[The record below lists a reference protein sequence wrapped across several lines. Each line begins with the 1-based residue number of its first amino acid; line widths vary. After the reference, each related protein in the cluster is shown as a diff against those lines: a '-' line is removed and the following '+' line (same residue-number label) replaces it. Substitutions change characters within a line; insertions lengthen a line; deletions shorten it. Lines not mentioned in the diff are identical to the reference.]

1 MHARWWVLVLFSGSK
16 YDISITTKTP
26 DAIKWDT
33 NWNPLLENGNC
44 ANASMSEIH
53 NDTAQDVI
61 WIVEPLPSAPVSSK

>member
-1 MHARWWVLVLFSGSK
+1 MHVGGSRCCLLSGSK

-44 ANASMSEIH
+44 ANASMSESH

-61 WIVEPLPSAPVSSK
+61 WIVEPLPSAPDGSK

>member
-1 MHARWWVLVLFSGSK
+1 VLFSGSK